1 MAIPLQP
8 LKNRPSESR
17 DSMTSETSA
26 ILSYALGKHVDHDT
40 SSDSD
45 HPCTSLDEDDETFFK
60 ENDPLT
66 AEYETFPQK
75 KVCPWR
81 LNVNERNPA
90 SSRYAFIRRWVSRC

>member
-8 LKNRPSESR
+8 LQNRPSESR

-26 ILSYALGKHVDHDT
+26 ILSYALGKHIDNDNDT

-45 HPCTSLDEDDETFFK
+45 HAPTPLEDDETFFK

-66 AEYETFPQK
+66 AEYETYPQK
-75 KVCPWR
+75 KV
-81 LNVNERNPA
+81 VPA
-90 SSRYAFIRRWVSRC
+90 HWH